1 MRLSLCIAKYPNFLM
16 STVSFN
22 CENQSLY
29 ISAVFYVNSSYRQM
43 TTELLCATIKLN
55 VLAHNIKSRE
65 VASLEAVVYRGSR
78 NIKVEDVAIPKPS
91 DNEILVKFKAGSICG
106 TDLHFY
112 RGEWTWIKPGTIIG
126 HDACGVRVDTDERVA
141 IGPIIYCSSCYFCLR
156 GLQTLCENGKV
167 LGFGVN
173 GLFAEFVVLPPRN
186 LIPIPENVSD
196 EEAAILEPVAL
207 AIRTLDS
214 LQPKLM
220 DWVTIIGQGP
230 IGLLMTQ
237 VAKLK
242 GCQVI
247 AIDMQD
253 YRLKLSKRYDADI
266 CMNAAEDNV
275 VKRVK
280 EITKRGSDIVI
291 EAAGKKQAVKLTPFL
306 VRKAGR
312 VALIGE
318 SKGYLNLEKADE
330 TSFSTYYISPTEYPM
345 ALNLISKK
353 VVDVKGLITH
363 RFRLDDFELAIKTA
377 DSPTE
382 KPVKVVITA

>member
-1 MRLSLCIAKYPNFLM
+1 MK
-16 STVSFN
+16 
-22 CENQSLY
+22 
-29 ISAVFYVNSSYRQM
+29 
-43 TTELLCATIKLN
+43 
-55 VLAHNIKSRE
+55 
-65 VASLEAVVYRGSR
+65 AVVYRDTR
-78 NIKVEDVAIPKPS
+78 NIKVEDLPTPKAS
-91 DNEILVKFKAGSICG
+91 DKEILVKFKAGSICG

-112 RGEWTWIKPGTIIG
+112 RGEWTWMKPGTIIG
-126 HDACGVRVDTDERVA
+126 HDACGVRVDNGERVA
-141 IGPIIYCSSCYFCLR
+141 MIPIIYCGSCYFCLR

-167 LGFGVN
+167 LGFRIN
-173 GLFAEFVVLPPRN
+173 GLFAEFIALATKN
-186 LIPIPENVSD
+186 LIPIPESVSD

-214 LQPKLM
+214 LQPRLM

-253 YRLKLSKRYDADI
+253 YRLKLSQRYGADI
-266 CMNAAEDNV
+266 CINAAEENV
-275 VKRVK
+275 IRRVK
-280 EITKRGSDIVI
+280 EVTKRGSDIVI
-291 EAAGKKQAVKLTPFL
+291 EAAGKRQAVKVTPSL
-306 VRKAGR
+306 VRKAGK

-318 SKGYLNLEKADE
+318 SKGYLNLEKTDE
-330 TSFSTYYISPTEYPM
+330 APFSTYYISPIEYPL

-353 VVDVKGLITH
+353 IVDVKGLITH
-363 RFRLDDFELAIKTA
+363 KFKLDNFELAIRTA
-377 DSPTE
+377 DNPAE

>member
-1 MRLSLCIAKYPNFLM
+1 MK
-16 STVSFN
+16 
-22 CENQSLY
+22 
-29 ISAVFYVNSSYRQM
+29 AV
-43 TTELLCATIKLN
+43 I
-55 VLAHNIKSRE
+55 
-65 VASLEAVVYRGSR
+65 YRGTR
-78 NIKVEDVAIPKPS
+78 NIKVEDLSTPEAS
-91 DNEILVKFKAGSICG
+91 DKETLVKFKAGSICG

-112 RGEWTWIKPGTIIG
+112 RGEWSWLRTGNIIG
-126 HDACGVRVDTDERVA
+126 HDACGVRVDNGERVA
-141 IGPIIYCSSCYFCLR
+141 MMPIIYCGSCYFCLR
-156 GLQTLCENGKV
+156 GLQTLCESGKV
-167 LGFGVN
+167 LGFRVN
-173 GLFAEFVVLPPRN
+173 GLFAEFVALPTKN
-186 LIPIPENVSD
+186 LIPIPESVSD

-214 LQPKLM
+214 LQPRLM

-247 AIDMQD
+247 AIDLQD
-253 YRLKLSKRYDADI
+253 YRLKLSQRYGADI
-266 CMNAAEDNV
+266 CINAAEEDAR
-275 VKRVK
+275 KRVE

-291 EAAGKKQAVKLTPFL
+291 EAAGKRQAVELTPSL
-306 VRKAGR
+306 VRKAGK

-318 SKGYLNLEKADE
+318 SKGYLNLEKTDE
-330 TSFSTYYISPTEYPM
+330 VPFITYYISPIEYPM

-363 RFRLDDFELAIKTA
+363 RFKLEDFELAIKTA
-377 DSPTE
+377 DNPTE

>member
-1 MRLSLCIAKYPNFLM
+1 MK
-16 STVSFN
+16 
-22 CENQSLY
+22 
-29 ISAVFYVNSSYRQM
+29 AV
-43 TTELLCATIKLN
+43 I
-55 VLAHNIKSRE
+55 
-65 VASLEAVVYRGSR
+65 YRGTR
-78 NIKVEDVAIPKPS
+78 NIKVEDLSTPEAS
-91 DNEILVKFKAGSICG
+91 DKATLVKFKAGSICG

-112 RGEWTWIKPGTIIG
+112 RGEWSLLRTGNIIG
-126 HDACGVRVDTDERVA
+126 HDACGVRVDNGERVA
-141 IGPIIYCSSCYFCLR
+141 MVPIIYCGSCYFCLR
-156 GLQTLCENGKV
+156 GLQTLCESGKV
-167 LGFGVN
+167 LGFRVN
-173 GLFAEFVVLPPRN
+173 GLFAEFVALPTKN
-186 LIPIPENVSD
+186 LIPIPESVSD

-214 LQPKLM
+214 LQPRLM

-247 AIDMQD
+247 AIDLQD
-253 YRLKLSKRYDADI
+253 YKLKLSQRYGADI
-266 CMNAAEDNV
+266 CINAVEENV
-275 VKRVK
+275 IRRVK

-291 EAAGKKQAVKLTPFL
+291 EAAGKRQAVKLTPSL
-306 VRKAGR
+306 VRKAGK

-318 SKGYLNLEKADE
+318 SKGYLNLEKTDE
-330 TSFSTYYISPTEYPM
+330 APFITYYISPIEYPM

-363 RFRLDDFELAIKTA
+363 RFKLDDFELAIKTA
-377 DSPTE
+377 DNPTE